1 MPETKYAE
9 SDYIMISAL
18 QHIAVC
24 PRQCALIHN
33 ERMWEDNLLTA
44 QGELLHIRVDNG
56 GTEKRG
62 DLIQARTVRLNHPGL
77 GITGIAD
84 MVEFRRAE
92 DPVDPETGENIAAA
106 LPNKRGWWIPC
117 PVEYK
122 RGRSKTDDWDR
133 VQLCAQ
139 VLCLESMYELRMD
152 RAALWY
158 DSTKTREWVHID
170 NPLREKTMNLVY
182 QARML
187 LDSGKTP
194 APVYDRKR
202 CNACSLYEQ
211 CRPRDYSP
219 ERAEKYYKSLFQ
231 IIDP

>member
-9 SDYIMISAL
+9 SDYMMISAL

-33 ERMWEDNLLTA
+33 ERVWEDNLLTA
-44 QGELLHIRVDNG
+44 QGELLHVRVDNG

-84 MVEFRRAE
+84 MVEFRRIT
-92 DPVDPETGENIAAA
+92 DPLDPKTGVRIATT
-106 LPNKRGWWIPC
+106 LPNKHNWWIPC

-133 VQLCAQ
+133 IQLCAQ

-158 DSTKTREWVHID
+158 DSTKTREWVYID
-170 NPLREKTMNLVY
+170 SELRDKTLELVR
-182 QARML
+182 QARIL

-194 APVYDRKR
+194 PPVYDRKR

-211 CRPRDYSP
+211 CRPKDYAP
-219 ERAEKYYKSLFQ
+219 GHAEKYYENHFH
-231 IIDP
+231 IVDP